1 MRTARVA
8 PDHLNTAVTVGVVG
22 AESAV
27 IVCPELPTVGVPH
40 FDSRC
45 QVAAAGTASTSGRE
59 STRVTELVRAALNVL
74 FLIRGSNTHTLT
86 NDAAGA
92 TATVAAA
99 TAAGDRV
106 HVVVGVVVPVGVVTA
121 VGLNRTPGTH
131 TVSTVNGL
139 SGVGGAVA
147 LCAFKSGGE
156 DIAII

>member
-1 MRTARVA
+1 M
-8 PDHLNTAVTVGVVG
+8 TVGVIS
-22 AESAV
+22 AESTV

-106 HVVVGVVVPVGVVTA
+106 HVVAGVIVPIGVVTV